1 MEPLVSILIPAFNAE
16 RWIAQTIQSALG
28 QTWPRKEIIVVDDG
42 SSDQT
47 LTIARQFGSKT
58 VSISTQTNQ
67 GAAAAR
73 NKAFSISQGEFIQWL
88 DADDLLAPDKITLQL
103 ADEENRTEETLHSC
117 VYSTFYR
124 YSGRARVVSNSLGR
138 DLDARDWLVTALKTG
153 DWFPP
158 HAWLVSRRLT
168 QHVGPWDER
177 LSLNDDGEYFC
188 RVVSV
193 SARVKFH
200 SQARCFYRT
209 GNPRSLSQVRSQKAL
224 RSLLLSVNLSLD
236 HLLKLDQ
243 TPQAREAALAFLQ
256 YNVNLL
262 KDKDPQV
269 WGGFLERAK
278 ELGGVVW
285 PPAETWRFRL
295 VRALLGEP
303 SAVRIKGGV
312 CRAKW
317 AVLRERERM
326 LSRLERVM
334 YFMSQMVD

>member
-1 MEPLVSILIPAFNAE
+1 MEPLISILIPAFNAE
-16 RWIAQTIQSALG
+16 QWIAQTIQSALG
-28 QTWPRKEIIVVDDG
+28 QTWPRKEVIVVDDG

-47 LTIARQFGSKT
+47 LAIAHQFGSKT

-103 ADEENRTEETLHSC
+103 ADEESRVEETLHSC
-117 VYSTFYR
+117 AYSTFYH
-124 YSGRARVVSNSLGR
+124 YPDRAQAVSHSLGR
-138 DLDARDWLVTALKTG
+138 DLNARDWLVTALKTG

-168 QHVGPWDER
+168 QRAGPWSER

-193 SARVKFH
+193 SERVKFH
-200 SQARCFYRT
+200 SQARCFYRI
-209 GNPRSLSQVRSQKAL
+209 GNPRSLSHVRSQKAL
-224 RSLLLSVNLSLD
+224 HSLLLSVNLSLD
-236 HLLKLDQ
+236 HLFKLDQ

-256 YNVNLL
+256 YNSNLL
-262 KDKDPQV
+262 QDKDSQV

-278 ELGGVVW
+278 ELGGVVR
-285 PPAETWRFRL
+285 PPTETGRFR
-295 VRALLGEP
+295 VIRALLGEHY
-303 SAVRIKGGV
+303 AVRIKEGV
-312 CRAKW
+312 SRAKW
-317 AVLRERERM
+317 ATLREWERI
-326 LSRLERVM
+326 LSSATNAYPIDARDNE
-334 YFMSQMVD
+334 